1 MLLDSIAS
9 DFGTSVVAT
18 VLPGAVSGLGERIE
32 FLNFLPSCSLKHRL
46 RSPYLSYHDHI
57 VHTSS

>member
-9 DFGTSVVAT
+9 DFGIST

-32 FLNFLPSCSLKHRL
+32 FLNFLPPLKHRL

-57 VHTSS
+57 VHTSIAR